1 MRADAWSRG
10 RFWSLRLLV
19 GAVLGLMA
27 VAWGGPAFSPV
38 GRVARAAG
46 TPSITVASP
55 SSAQGP
61 IETRLQIN
69 GAGWNPG
76 ANVQLFYNAPS
87 NNQPCGDPNASQTLA
102 AKQSL
107 SSTVIA
113 VQGDGTW
120 VLKTQ
125 WPSTNTGQF
134 SICGFDT
141 TTPTTVIQSNQS
153 FNVLSTS
160 LPALDP
166 PQPAFPNVGDQI
178 TLTGHGFL
186 PGNQAVDLW
195 LTSSPNN
202 PTQGTSLGTVTPD
215 GTGQFTQKITLPM
228 TQSGNLTIVA
238 QSRPSVSGAPAPLVG
253 TVDLTIGATASTAT
267 ASPTGTA
274 TPDPTATVPAATTPT
289 GTGTGGSSGSSASK
303 TILAVLLA
311 LLVLVVVAIFG
322 VLIWYF
328 AGIRPPAGGAPPPS
342 SSGRTRAPVAPA
354 RGQAGRRSQPNWQ
367 QEDDWEEQQGPWE
380 EDAQGTWGGGAGQWG
395 QGSGPNQGGS
405 GPPGRSRSSSS
416 SWADDAPRP
425 PRPRPS
431 SRDEW

>member
-1 MRADAWSRG
+1 MRADTWSRG
-10 RFWSLRLLV
+10 RFWYLRLLI

-27 VAWGGPAFSPV
+27 AMCGGPLFSP
-38 GRVARAAG
+38 GGKVARAAG
-46 TPSITVASP
+46 TPSITIASP

-102 AKQSL
+102 QSQPL
-107 SSTVIA
+107 GTGAIS

-134 SICGFDT
+134 TICGFDLA
-141 TTPTTVIQSNQS
+141 TPTTVIPSNQP
-153 FNVLSTS
+153 FTVLSTS
-160 LPALDP
+160 LPTLDP
-166 PQPAFPNVGDQI
+166 PTPAFPNAGDQI

-195 LTSSPNN
+195 LTSN
-202 PTQGTSLGTVTPD
+202 PSDPTHGTSLGTVTPD
-215 GTGQFTQKITLPM
+215 GTGQFTKQITLPL

-238 QSRPSVSGAPAPLVG
+238 QSRPSVNGAPAPLVA
-253 TVDLTIGATASTAT
+253 TIDLTIGATASTPT

-289 GTGTGGSSGSSASK
+289 GTGTGSSSGSSTSRS
-303 TILAVLLA
+303 ILAVLLA

-328 AGIRPPAGGAPPPS
+328 AGIRPPAGGAPPPP
-342 SSGRTRAPVAPA
+342 SSGRTRAPVAPT
-354 RGQAGRRSQPNWQ
+354 RGQTGRRSQANWQ

-380 EDAQGTWGGGAGQWG
+380 EDEQGTWGGAGQWG
-395 QGSGPNQGGS
+395 QGSGPNLGRS
-405 GPPGRSRSSSS
+405 GPQSRSRPSSS
-416 SWADDAPRP
+416 SWGDDAPRP
-425 PRPRPS
+425 PRSRPV